1 MNDFIQFR
9 CWLALFI
16 VHGCDDARI
25 GVLNLR
31 SSMST
36 PVLSKP
42 FYVIDSTD
50 GCRSNMAIF
59 VFLIKVYESILT
71 VI

>member
-1 MNDFIQFR
+1 MILYSFGVGLPF
-9 CWLALFI
+9 FI

-42 FYVIDSTD
+42 FCVIDSTGD
-50 GCRSNMAIF
+50 CRSNMAIF
-59 VFLIKVYESILT
+59 VFLIKFYESILT